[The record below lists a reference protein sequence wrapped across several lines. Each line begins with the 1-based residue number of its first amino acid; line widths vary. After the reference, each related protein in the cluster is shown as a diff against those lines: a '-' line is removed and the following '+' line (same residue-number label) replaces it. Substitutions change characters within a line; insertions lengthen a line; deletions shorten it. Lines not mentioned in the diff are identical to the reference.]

1 MTLTAISKPGEKG
14 TMKNIGIIGLGKM
27 GILHSGILN
36 SQPDARIAAI
46 CEKDKLLT
54 RLAKNILPKT
64 IAFYDDHIKMVES
77 ANLDVVVI
85 TTPIDTHV
93 PLVMDLVEANSNLS
107 LFVEKPLASSTA
119 EAQLACDAAKML
131 HGIHMVG
138 YQKRFSPVFQRA
150 REVLSNGD
158 LGELMFFRAYAFS
171 SDVLREASA
180 WRSKKGGGVLLDL
193 APHVIDLLLWFFGM
207 PESVVGTRAR
217 FYSRQVDDYIHS
229 ALTFDSGLRGYLDAC
244 WSMRNFRLPEVS
256 IEVFGKKGSL
266 TVTDDFLKVDFEQDD
281 GTRIRRVIYKQSFD
295 TSVSFLLADPEYTKQ
310 DETFLRSI
318 EERSLPSSNFFESAK
333 VNMIMDR
340 VEESSREVKR

>member
-1 MTLTAISKPGEKG
+1 
-14 TMKNIGIIGLGKM
+14 M

-36 SQPDARIAAI
+36 SQPDTRIAAI

-64 IAFYDDHIKMVES
+64 IEFYNDHIKMVES
-77 ANLDVVVI
+77 TNLDAVVI

-93 PLVMDLVEANSNLS
+93 PLVVDLVEANSNLS
-107 LFVEKPLASSTA
+107 LFVEKPLASSATQ
-119 EAQLACDAAKML
+119 AQLASNAARKL

-138 YQKRFSPVFQRA
+138 YQKRFSPVFRRA
-150 REVLSNGD
+150 REYLSNGD

-180 WRSKKGGGVLLDL
+180 WRFKKGGGVLLDL
-193 APHVIDLLLWFFGM
+193 APHVLDLLLWFFGM
-207 PESVVGTRAR
+207 PDSITGTRTR

-229 ALTFDSGLRGYLDAC
+229 VLSFNSGLRGHLDAC
-244 WSMRNFRLPEVS
+244 WSVRNFRLPEFS

-266 TVTDDFLKVDFEQDD
+266 RVTDDLLNVDVEKDD
-281 GTRIRRVIYKQSFD
+281 GTRIRRAYYKQSFD

-310 DETFLRSI
+310 DESFLRSI
-318 EERSLPSSNFFESAK
+318 QERSLPMSNFFESAR
-333 VNMIMDR
+333 VNMILDR
-340 VEESSREVKR
+340 IGEGSREITR